1 MFSPPQKCQRI
12 CNFERPQ
19 CIMFTANCVCQPN
32 LHSNCD
38 VQMTVAVIQQKTSV
52 CGTNTFDISRIF
64 LVFWCSTAKH
74 FVELIGYWCI
84 LSDHLSIEND
94 QFLWQGPLNFHSICI
109 KKPLDVLCPM
119 FYPLVWAFLT
129 RPQRDW
135 RSHILNVLNHFA
147 IL

>member
-94 QFLWQGPLNFHSICI
+94 QFLWQGPLKIFIQSASKNLWMSCVQCFTHLYGPFWQGLKGIAGPICI
-109 KKPLDVLCPM
+109 
-119 FYPLVWAFLT
+119 
-129 RPQRDW
+129 
-135 RSHILNVLNHFA
+135 LNHFA